1 MGFKSNLTD
10 TVVPEFN
17 ERNFK
22 AGNAIQYDSY
32 VTPIFT
38 SQVDSLTQ

>member
-1 MGFKSNLTD
+1 MGFNSNLTE
-10 TVVPEFN
+10 TVVPTFN

-22 AGNAIQYDSY
+22 AGNAIKYDPY

-38 SQVDSLTQ
+38 SQVDS